1 MAGARQIIDGPEFTP
16 LPNFLWD
23 AAQKPSTAELGPHWQ
38 QGVTWEDRCGGGATV
53 YDECLAVTGTGNA
66 PAAQA
71 AFASTASQTNRGAT
85 AFTVYAEFDCSPVG
99 QGFTAA
105 DLSGKA
111 EDALARSEGYQ
122 ITRAFWTGTAGKS
135 GTTDQT
141 TVWPHLAANTT
152 LDDPQGIRLQTAASP
167 LVTGGDDPAV
177 ALGQIESSLAQCY
190 GGQGVIHIPY
200 LALPTFTSRML
211 IMPESP
217 TGPLRTL
224 AGNLVVPGL
233 GYTGSSPAGA
243 APSAGAS
250 WIYATGAVFG
260 FRSEVNVRQFPGTFD
275 RSENTVKSLASRTYL
290 FGFECC
296 HYAALVTLGVPV

>member
-1 MAGARQIIDGPEFTP
+1 MAGFRQIIEGPDFTP

-23 AAQKPSTAELGPHWQ
+23 AAQHPSTTGNNAHWQ
-38 QGVTWEDRCGGGATV
+38 QGVTWIERCGGAGTT
-53 YDECLAVTGTGNA
+53 YEECLAVTGTGGTPAA
-66 PAAQA
+66 PANLADNVDQI
-71 AFASTASQTNRGAT
+71 NRGAT
-85 AFTVYAEFDCSPVG
+85 AFTVFAQFDCSPVG
-99 QGFTAA
+99 QDYQQDKAVEA
-105 DLSGKA
+105 LS
-111 EDALARSEGYQ
+111 RMEGYQ
-122 ITRAFWTGTAGKS
+122 ASRAFWTGTAG
-135 GTTDQT
+135 GQT

-167 LVTGGDDPAV
+167 LVTGGDDAAV
-177 ALGQIESSLAQCY
+177 VLGQVESALAQCY

-224 AGNLVVPGL
+224 AGNLVVPGV

-243 APSAGAS
+243 APAAGTS

-260 FRSEVNVRQFPGTFD
+260 FRSEVFAREMPGTFD
-275 RSENTVKSLASRTYL
+275 RAKNTVKMIASRTYL

-296 HYAALVTLGVPV
+296 HIAALVNLGVPT